1 MADQHHLRSWLGGVA
16 RRLEALGEWEQR
28 SILLAQ
34 LVMQIDW
41 EAAST
46 AFSSIIAAAFVER
59 TPRATIAAE
68 SAQLAALNGH
78 WPADHR
84 ARVREAAAAVGEH
97 LTLRFLPAGA
107 DLHPDQPD
115 DDDLAVPD
123 YGADRPLTLGER
135 RSLALK
141 PSRAIIERAMLDP
154 NPMVAAKLLENP
166 KLTEE
171 DVVRMAARRPGPPA
185 VLSQIALHPRWRRRR
200 RVALALVYN
209 SSLPTPYG
217 LSLLPRLDSREATDV
232 AADARL
238 DQAIR
243 DGAGELLQLSH
254 EDPQLW

>member
-1 MADQHHLRSWLGGVA
+1 MADQHQLRSWLRGLA

-34 LVMQIDW
+34 LVVELDS

-46 AFSSIIAAAFVER
+46 AFSSIIATAFVRR
-59 TPRATIAAE
+59 TPQATIAAE
-68 SAQLAALNGH
+68 SAQLAALRGH
-78 WPADHR
+78 WPAEHR
-84 ARVREAAAAVGEH
+84 ARVREAAAAVDEQ
-97 LTLRFLPAGA
+97 LTLRFLPAGI
-107 DLHPDQPD
+107 DLDPQPPD

-123 YGADRPLTLGER
+123 YGAERPLTLGER

-141 PSRAIIERAMLDP
+141 PSRNIIERAMLDP
-154 NPMVAAKLLENP
+154 HPMVAAKLLDNP

-185 VLSQIALHPRWRRRR
+185 ALIQIALHPRWRRRQ

-209 SSLPTPYG
+209 SYLPIPYG
-217 LSLLPRLDSREATDV
+217 LSLLPRLDSREAADV

-243 DGAGELLQLSH
+243 EGAGGLLRLSH
-254 EDPQLW
+254 KDPQLW